1 MLIFVG
7 ISVECHI
14 DYQEKSDRIMIT
26 LEVCKFEQHMT
37 FHAIHKNP
45 PSR

>member
-1 MLIFVG
+1 MMLIFVG

-26 LEVCKFEQHMT
+26 LEVCKFEQHD
-37 FHAIHKNP
+37 I
-45 PSR
+45 SCD

>member
-26 LEVCKFEQHMT
+26 LEVCKFEQHD
-37 FHAIHKNP
+37 ISCGLQKP